1 MTKPT
6 VILVDVEQLRD
17 WYVATSCDMPGL
29 LVAHHDLAILIKEI
43 PETIR
48 VLYKAKHGVNVKVRE
63 GSPPEKHSI
72 NQRRYVTEAA

>member
-17 WYVATSCDMPGL
+17 WYIATSCDLHGL

-43 PETIR
+43 PEVIR
-48 VLYKAKHGVNVKVRE
+48 ALYRAKGIEVRVRE
-63 GSPPEKHSI
+63 ASPPEKHSI